1 MLQQSKIQGQ
11 SGGAPLTNFS
21 WNEKIPSLVVTSSID
36 TTCTV
41 WNLDTSTAMTQL
53 IAHDR
58 EVYDVA
64 WLPNSTDIFVSVGA
78 DGSLRAFDLRS
89 LEHSTI
95 LYETPPPKTP
105 QPSTGRPPSSPLLRI
120 AFNPSDPNYMST
132 FHQDGTDI
140 QILDMR
146 SPGAPVMELRAH
158 RAPINAAG
166 WSSTESGLVATAGA
180 RFGPLS
186 PPLPLVILWS
196 LMPALTSPRQR
207 TTVSYFSGTSR
218 RMLRRLQ
225 HRHATRAPG

>member
-1 MLQQSKIQGQ
+1 VQGQ

-21 WNEKIPSLVVTSSID
+21 WNEKMPSLVVTSSID

-41 WNLDTSTAMTQL
+41 WNLDTSTAVTQL

-95 LYETPPPKTP
+95 LYETPPPKN
-105 QPSTGRPPSSPLLRI
+105 QPPTGRPPASPLLRI

-132 FHQDGTDI
+132 FHQDGTDV

-166 WSSTESGLVATAGA
+166 WSSTEGGLVATAGA
-180 RFGPLS
+180 WFLIFVLFYFVLLS
-186 PPLPLVILWS
+186 FCGVG
-196 LMPALTSPRQR
+196 
-207 TTVSYFSGTSR
+207 F
-218 RMLRRLQ
+218 
-225 HRHATRAPG
+225 